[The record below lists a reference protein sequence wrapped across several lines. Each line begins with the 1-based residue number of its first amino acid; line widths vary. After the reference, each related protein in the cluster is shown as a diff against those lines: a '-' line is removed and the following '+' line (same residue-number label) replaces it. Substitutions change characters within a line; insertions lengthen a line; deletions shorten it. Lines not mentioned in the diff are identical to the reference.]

1 MFKNKIKDRQ
11 TDWPRDRRWSE
22 KLIWNFSSGE
32 LKLTRIYFLSVFTCI
47 VYTQF
52 THVYSRQSC
61 ITYMYLLR
69 KIKWLIILFLS
80 FSSAV
85 RQTATSCSDIHEDGC
100 RDLLSTDPN
109 ICDTTCAKTLC
120 PVTCGG
126 CSKSHRKYFC
136 TNYHVYR
143 KWKDSIY
150 YTDR

>member
-1 MFKNKIKDRQ
+1 MIRKAYLKFQ
-11 TDWPRDRRWSE
+11 FRWAKTNQDLLPFCVYLYSIYTIYSR
-22 KLIWNFSSGE
+22 L
-32 LKLTRIYFLSVFTCI
+32 LTSI
-47 VYTQF
+47 VY
-52 THVYSRQSC
+52 
-61 ITYMYLLR
+61 YLYVSISIVLR
-69 KIKWLIILFLS
+69 LNDWSSFFYRFLQQWGRLLPP
-80 FSSAV
+80 V
-85 RQTATSCSDIHEDGC
+85 HEDGC